1 MNTHDRTLIAYLAE
15 HPAASVDALT
25 AQLGVRERT
34 LFSYIKHANGELGPA
49 AQIVYE
55 RDGESGAGY
64 YLVVEDEQT
73 YRNLLLAGEVEGAV
87 PQTRDERVSYLIN
100 DLLSRSGYITL
111 DELSG
116 MLYVSRTTLS
126 ADMRL
131 VEQALD
137 RFGLTLEKRPHYGMR
152 VTGPEMARRLCLAD
166 VAIGGAGRRRS
177 PEARGALQTIG
188 LGESGEDRRL
198 LDVVSG
204 CVDEALEAESFHI
217 NSLLYRN
224 LLVHVCIAVMRIR
237 AGHYVPLE
245 GIDDKGLRASSA
257 WPVARRI
264 AHLIE
269 RDVPCELPESE
280 VAYITMHLAGKRVL
294 NGGTDDGGEGLV
306 IPDEVWNVVGEMVE
320 RIRSDFLF
328 DFSSDLELRMNLA
341 RHIVPLATRLR
352 HHLSMNNPILADIKA
367 RYPLAFAMA
376 SDVSYILADTFG
388 SMPSEDEVGYI
399 ALAFA
404 LAVERQKTGLARK
417 SIVIVC
423 ASGQGSARLLAYRYR
438 EEFGSYLDRIVTC
451 DVSEVD
457 ALDLTGIDYVF
468 TTVPLHRQLSVP
480 VREVG
485 LFLDEGDIA
494 RVREVFRG
502 VGEDQGERPLLLTHF
517 DPSLFFVH
525 LKMTSKEEV
534 LDLLCDEAAQ
544 RHALDARFRELVA
557 RREELAPTAFGN
569 LVALPHPI
577 TPASDDTFFGVA
589 LLDQPITWDG
599 RDVQAVFLL
608 SIARTDHEGLD
619 RFFDQ
624 LSDVLMD
631 PKAIAHLVSD
641 QRLETLVEIC
651 RAIPSK
657 KGDQL

>member
-1 MNTHDRTLIAYLAE
+1 MNTHDRALIAYLAE

-25 AQLGVRERT
+25 AHLDVRERT
-34 LFSYIKHANGELGPA
+34 LFSYIKHANGELDPA

-64 YLVVEDEQT
+64 YLVVEDEQA
-73 YRNLLLAGEVEGAV
+73 YRHLLLAGEVESAV

-137 RFGLTLEKRPHYGMR
+137 RFGLTLEKRPHYGLR

-166 VAIGGAGRRRS
+166 VAIGGLGKRRS
-177 PEARGALQTIG
+177 PEARRGPLQTMP
-188 LGESGEDRRL
+188 LGESSEDRRL

-204 CVDEALEAESFHI
+204 CVDEALEAENFHI

-224 LLVHVCIAVMRIR
+224 LLVHICIAVMRIR

-264 AHLIE
+264 ARLIE
-269 RDVPCELPESE
+269 RDLSCELPESE

-294 NGGTDDGGEGLV
+294 DNQVEDGEALV

-352 HHLSMNNPILADIKA
+352 HHLSMNNPILSDIKA

-438 EEFGSYLDRIVTC
+438 EEFGSYLDRIETC
-451 DVSEVD
+451 DVSEID

-468 TTVPLHRQLSVP
+468 TTVPLHRHLPVP

-494 RVREVFRG
+494 RIREVFRSDG
-502 VGEDQGERPLLLTHF
+502 KGTGECPLLLRHLDPELVFTHVKASTK
-517 DPSLFFVH
+517 D
-525 LKMTSKEEV
+525 EV
-534 LDLLCDEAAQ
+534 LDLLCREAGR
-544 RHALDARFRELVA
+544 RHVLDARFRELVSQ
-557 RREELAPTAFGN
+557 REELAPTAFGN

-577 TPASDDTFFGVA
+577 TPAGDDTFFGVA
-589 LLDQPITWDG
+589 LLEQPITWDG

-608 SIARTDHEGLD
+608 SIAREDHEGLD

-631 PKAIAHLVSD
+631 PKAIARLVSD

-657 KGDQL
+657 KGDQS